1 MKRILVILLL
11 IFISIATQAQ
21 PLSMPALKNKKSSVY
36 FLLTGGAL
44 VNLNNKDDVQ
54 PATRFLKVNN
64 TTGYKVGIDMLLMAR
79 RTKPVF
85 LNVGLE
91 YRHTPHRYT
100 LQYGTAAS
108 GLGSDLSRDIK
119 FKVHSVALRLA
130 PVYTIPLTGR
140 SNIDISAGVM
150 FDAAIFANKA
160 YTEEGLYVRDNA
172 TGYDQLAVFRFTGHG
187 TDNDTRSLPGSA
199 DVGFNFMYYGSVS
212 YRVSPPFMGER
223 LIRIGAEYGNI
234 AKGNRVSQTTVLYMD
249 KNRNIVAR
257 DWVSDKGTYISL
269 FLGVSI

>member
-1 MKRILVILLL
+1 MKRILVLLLL
-11 IFISIATQAQ
+11 IFINITTQAQ
-21 PLSMPALKNKKSSVY
+21 PLSMPVLKNKSSIY
-36 FLLTGGAL
+36 ILLTGGPV

-54 PATRFLKVNN
+54 PTTSFLKVNN
-64 TTGYKVGIDMLLMAR
+64 TTGYKVGVDMLLVPR

-85 LNVGLE
+85 LNIGLE

-130 PVYTIPLTGR
+130 PVYTIPLTGS

-160 YTEEGLYVRDNA
+160 YTEEGLYVRDYA
-172 TGYDQLAVFRFTGHG
+172 IGYDQLAVFRFTGHG
-187 TDNDTRSLPGSA
+187 ADDDTRSLPGSA
-199 DVGFNFMYYGSVS
+199 DLGLNFMYYGSVS
-212 YRVSPPFMGER
+212 YRVQPRFMGKR

-257 DWVSDKGTYISL
+257 DWTSDKGTYLSL

>member
-11 IFISIATQAQ
+11 GFISITTQAQ
-21 PLSMPALKNKKSSVY
+21 PLSMPELKHKKASVY
-36 FLLTGGAL
+36 FLLTGGAM
-44 VNLNNKDDVQ
+44 VNLNDKDDVQ
-54 PATRFLKVNN
+54 PATGFLKVNN
-64 TTGYKVGIDMLLMAR
+64 TTGYKVGIDMLVIPR
-79 RTKPVF
+79 RTVPIF

-119 FKVHSVALRLA
+119 FKVHSIALRLA

-140 SNIDISAGVM
+140 SNLDISAGVM

-160 YTEEGLYVRDNA
+160 YTEEGLYVRDGK

-187 TDNDTRSLPGSA
+187 SDNDTRSLPRSA
-199 DVGFNFMYYGSVS
+199 DIGFNFMYYGSVS
-212 YRVSPPFMGER
+212 YRVSPPFMGKR
-223 LIRIGAEYGNI
+223 LIRIGAEYGSI
-234 AKGNRVSQTTVLYMD
+234 AIGNRVSQTTVLYID
-249 KNRNIVAR
+249 KNRNTVAR
-257 DWVSDKGTYISL
+257 DWVSDKGPYISL

>member
-11 IFISIATQAQ
+11 GFISITTQAQ
-21 PLSMPALKNKKSSVY
+21 QLSISVLKNKSSVY

-44 VNLNNKDDVQ
+44 LNLNNKDDVQ
-54 PATRFLKVNN
+54 PATGFLKVNN
-64 TTGYKVGIDMLLMAR
+64 TTGYKVGVDMLLMPR
-79 RTKPVF
+79 RTTPVF

-108 GLGSDLSRDIK
+108 GLGSDLGRDIK

-130 PVYTIPLTGR
+130 PVYTVPLTGR

-160 YTEEGLYVRDNA
+160 YTEEGVYVRDYT

-187 TDNDTRSLPGSA
+187 TDNNTRSLPGST
-199 DVGFNFMYYGSVS
+199 DLGFNFMYYGSVS
-212 YRVSPPFMGER
+212 LRVSPTFMGKR